1 MEIPE
6 RGIKLKESDYVQA
19 GLNIVD
25 PIELLEGSP
34 FQVGLAVCYDL
45 RFPELSL
52 SLCRKGAN
60 ILTFPSA
67 FTVPTGDAGHWTS
80 LLKAR
85 AIGQVSRSL
94 IFERE
99 LFVVAV
105 VVVGIHSMYNFSR
118 KYR

>member
-1 MEIPE
+1 MEIAE
-6 RGIKLKESDYVQA
+6 RGIKLKESDYVQP
-19 GLNIVD
+19 GLTIGD
-25 PIELLEGSP
+25 PIELFDNST

-67 FTVPTGDAGHWTS
+67 FTVPTGAAGHWTS

-85 AIGQVSRSL
+85 AIG
-94 IFERE
+94 
-99 LFVVAV
+99 
-105 VVVGIHSMYNFSR
+105 
-118 KYR
+118 

>member
-19 GLNIVD
+19 GHDIVD
-25 PIELLEGSP
+25 PIDLLEG
-34 FQVGLAVCYDL
+34 FRVGLAVCYDL

-67 FTVPTGDAGHWTS
+67 FTVPTGAAGHWTS

-85 AIGQVSRSL
+85 AIGQVS
-94 IFERE
+94 
-99 LFVVAV
+99 
-105 VVVGIHSMYNFSR
+105 HS
-118 KYR
+118 